1 MNKLKKF
8 FRKLLRYSWCKK
20 CGRLVTAHGH
30 FARGWNDELG
40 QAAGDSGY
48 ICNNCCAITFVKTE
62 EEYLKTLPHW
72 CSYKGEKGLNY
83 TDKKE

>member
-1 MNKLKKF
+1 LR
-8 FRKLLRYSWCKK
+8 RK
-20 CGRLVTAHGH
+20 
-30 FARGWNDELG
+30 DELG

>member
-1 MNKLKKF
+1 VGVSLR
-8 FRKLLRYSWCKK
+8 RK
-20 CGRLVTAHGH
+20 
-30 FARGWNDELG
+30 DELG